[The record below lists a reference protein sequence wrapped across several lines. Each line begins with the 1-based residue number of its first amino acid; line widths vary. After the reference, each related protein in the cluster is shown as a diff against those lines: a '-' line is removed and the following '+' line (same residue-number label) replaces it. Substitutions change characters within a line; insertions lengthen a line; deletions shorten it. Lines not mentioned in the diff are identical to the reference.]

1 MTFAPISIIFSRCI
15 HHYHPAVHEVRGF
28 AAGSAR
34 LMLGGPGGRE
44 VHELPSATSHCGLP
58 GPGITGSSPIRTSS
72 SSVPIP
78 RRQDSQ
84 ICRAAPTTETIQRI
98 DRPPGTQSR
107 IFALLKTPEIA
118 TIASQPPGNP
128 GNVG

>member
-1 MTFAPISIIFSRCI
+1 VTLAPILIIFSRCF
-15 HHYHPAVHEVRGF
+15 HHYHAAAHEVRGF

-34 LMLGGPGGRE
+34 LIFGGPGGRE
-44 VHELPSATSHCGLP
+44 VHELPSATSHCCLP

-72 SSVPIP
+72 SSAPIP
-78 RRQDSQ
+78 RRQDSP
-84 ICRAAPTTETIQRI
+84 PTTETIQSV

-107 IFALLKTPEIA
+107 IFALLKTPDIA
-118 TIASQPPGNP
+118 NIASQPPGNP